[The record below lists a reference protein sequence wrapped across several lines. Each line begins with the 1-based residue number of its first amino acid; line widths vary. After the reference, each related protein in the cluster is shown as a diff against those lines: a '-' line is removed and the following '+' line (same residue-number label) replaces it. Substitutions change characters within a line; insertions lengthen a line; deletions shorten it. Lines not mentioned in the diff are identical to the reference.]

1 MFILFIFFLDVLFS
15 LAFASLFT
23 PLPLYDSGTVRY
35 KSFAWMTLTLIGINT
50 LIFCFWQL
58 PDLFTIVSSQD
69 PDNLTMGEAQAFYG
83 YVGKI
88 WTYGFRP
95 IFLQDGQSIGAFT
108 TFTSMFM
115 HANFTHLIGNMI
127 FLWAFGR
134 RLEDACGPW
143 RFLLFYLL
151 AGMVA
156 TMGAAFLVSVNSDVP
171 GIGAS
176 GAISGVMGGY
186 LLLFPGA
193 RMECLW
199 LIISIPR
206 SIINRFLRLMGGEA
220 KYKSTIKLPAIV
232 VVLLFVASDIIET
245 FTTAQTGE
253 LIGGVNYVAH
263 ATGFLAAITIFLF
276 VRKDLAVRYFA
287 GRSI

>member
-1 MFILFIFFLDVLFS
+1 
-15 LAFASLFT
+15 
-23 PLPLYDSGTVRY
+23 
-35 KSFAWMTLTLIGINT
+35 
-50 LIFCFWQL
+50 
-58 PDLFTIVSSQD
+58 
-69 PDNLTMGEAQAFYG
+69 
-83 YVGKI
+83 
-88 WTYGFRP
+88 
-95 IFLQDGQSIGAFT
+95 
-108 TFTSMFM
+108 
-115 HANFTHLIGNMI
+115 LIGNMI

-186 LLLFPGA
+186 LLLFPVA

-199 LIISIPR
+199 LVISIPR